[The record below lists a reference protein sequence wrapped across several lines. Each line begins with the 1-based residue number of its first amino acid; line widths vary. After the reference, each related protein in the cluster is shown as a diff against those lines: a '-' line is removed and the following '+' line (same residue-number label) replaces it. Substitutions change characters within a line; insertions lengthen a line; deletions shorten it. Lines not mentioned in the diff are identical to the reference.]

1 MTSIPLR
8 RHHSDVDDCPALT
21 IENLSAG
28 YGGHHSAIEGIA
40 FAVNHGERVAVIG
53 PNGAG
58 KSTLFKVLAGLIPHA
73 TGEIS
78 LHGED
83 CRTSHTMI
91 GYVPQYDNTDWEFPV
106 TVQDVVMM
114 GRIRKIGWLRFPR
127 QRDWQA
133 VEAALQQVGM
143 AEFGKRQIGQ
153 LSGGQRRRVFIARA
167 LVQETDVLLLDEP
180 FSGVDVA
187 AEHEIMET
195 LDRLQSAFITV
206 LLSTHDLNLA
216 TTQAN
221 RLLVLNRRVIAY
233 GTAKDTLAP
242 DVLSEAYGG
251 RVAFFQKDD
260 HMMVVADE
268 HRH

>member
-1 MTSIPLR
+1 MPIYESTPGA
-8 RHHSDVDDCPALT
+8 DDCPAL
-21 IENLSAG
+21 IVENLSAG
-28 YGGHHSAIEGIA
+28 YSGHKHAIEGIN
-40 FAVNHGERVAVIG
+40 FAVEHGERIAIIG

-83 CRTSHTMI
+83 CHTSHTMI
-91 GYVPQYDNTDWEFPV
+91 GYVPQYDSTDWDFPV

-114 GRIRKIGWLRFPR
+114 GRIRKIGWFRFPR
-127 QRDWQA
+127 RRDWLA
-133 VEAALQQVGM
+133 VESALQQVGM

-153 LSGGQRRRVFIARA
+153 LSGGQRRRVFVARA
-167 LVQETDVLLLDEP
+167 LVQETDMLLLDEP
-180 FSGVDVA
+180 FGGVDVA
-187 AEHEIMET
+187 AEHEILET
-195 LDRLQSAFITV
+195 LDRLQEANITV

-221 RLLVLNRRVIAY
+221 RLLILNRRVIAY
-233 GTAKDTLAP
+233 GTANDTLTP
-242 DVLSEAYGG
+242 DVLSEVYGG
-251 RVAFFQKDD
+251 RVAFFQQGDRT
-260 HMMVVADE
+260 MIIADE